1 MESVHR
7 VKIGDSR
14 DIGFIGDRSVDM
26 VVTSPPYPMIG
37 MWDEVFGAQ
46 SEEFKEGIMEG
57 NGEKAFEAAHEELDK
72 VWRECWRVLKEGAFM
87 CINIGDATRSIGGR
101 FKLYDNHSRIVRGCI
116 DIGFEELPGIIWR
129 KQSNAPNKFMGSG
142 MLPGGA
148 YVTLEHEYILIFRK
162 GGKRV
167 WGEKKD
173 KERRKESGYFWEERN
188 KWFSD
193 VWEVK
198 GVRQSMDGGGRER
211 SAAYPF
217 EIPYRL
223 INMYSQYGDVILDP
237 FCGIGTTMIAGMVL
251 GRDSIGVDI
260 DGSMVGFIGKR
271 IEDMGVEGMNQVI
284 EDRVRCHK
292 DFEKQ
297 RGEMKYWNEGLGS
310 GVMTKQEEGIRMHKV
325 KEIRDGG
332 DECWNWGRNVEYI

>member
-1 MESVHR
+1 MKSIHR
-7 VKIGDSR
+7 IKIGDSR
-14 DIGFIGDRSVDM
+14 DIGFIGDRSVDV

-46 SEEFKEGIMEG
+46 CEEFKEGIMEG

-72 VWRECWRVLKEGAFM
+72 VWRECWRVLKEGGFM

-167 WGEKKD
+167 WGEDEDKK
-173 KERRKESGYFWEERN
+173 RRKESGYFWEERN

-223 INMYSQYGDVILDP
+223 INMYSQYGDVVLDP

-260 DGSMVGFIGKR
+260 DGSMVGFIDKR

-284 EDRVRCHK
+284 EDRVRSHK

-297 RGEMKYWNEGLGS
+297 RGGMKYWNGELEC
-310 GVMTKQEEGIRMHKV
+310 GVITKQEEGIRMHRV
-325 KEIRDGG
+325 KEIRDGR
-332 DECWNWGRNVEYI
+332 DECWDWGRNVEYI

>member
-1 MESVHR
+1 MKSVHR

-198 GVRQSMDGGGRER
+198 GVR
-211 SAAYPF
+211 
-217 EIPYRL
+217 
-223 INMYSQYGDVILDP
+223 
-237 FCGIGTTMIAGMVL
+237 
-251 GRDSIGVDI
+251 
-260 DGSMVGFIGKR
+260 
-271 IEDMGVEGMNQVI
+271 
-284 EDRVRCHK
+284 CHK